1 MKHPALARVF
11 AIVLAIM
18 SVLMLL
24 NGALGFGK
32 ASNEYQDALSRCQYL
47 DDKLATYIE
56 LDTKLKN
63 SISYDEAYAELEKL
77 QEQHDSDAAQHRTD
91 LATHTATRGGYVLGA
106 DMIWDG
112 KQQLAAAKAE
122 LEAGKQTL
130 AEKEEQFNQLLTA
143 FNTVKPLLEKAI
155 EASSGSQ
162 EEFQAAINSINAA
175 IAMIDAIL
183 AMKPQL
189 PELPTAPEL
198 PTPPEDADEETKAAY
213 AQAMEIYNKAL
224 EEYNKALEEY
234 EGDLAG
240 WQEEYNKILGEVIT
254 SMGDAA
260 GNIQAGSDR
269 LNAALSQLPA
279 DVLDDLGN
287 LAGADITIPDFSNMS
302 LEEIRAALVQLRA
315 YLVAAGSVP
324 AALQK
329 ALTSL
334 QSQIS
339 EGQAA
344 INAAKAQIA
353 TGEKALKKAEFE
365 LQHQLELLWYNMGKL
380 EDEEAELEDEKL
392 RLDDEANT
400 LDKMLISTDEQKELE
415 NKHRSARIILMQ
427 ENDIKTMV
435 NDGGDLI
442 DSASAYIQECRA
454 RAQHN
459 YYGLLFINILAV
471 LGGIFGILSVPVAFE
486 KLRSRLLLILLPA
499 LCLLC
504 AVGADGLNMYLG
516 LGQMYTALAAA
527 IFALLYLLVVFPKD
541 KAIQV

>member
-1 MKHPALARVF
+1 MKHPALARIF

-32 ASNEYQDALSRCQYL
+32 ASNEYQDVLNHCQYL

-56 LDTKLKN
+56 LDTNLKN

-130 AEKEEQFNQLLTA
+130 AEKEEQFNQLMTA
-143 FNTVKPLLEKAI
+143 FNTVMPLLEKAI
-155 EASSGSQ
+155 EMSSGSQ
-162 EEFQAAINSINAA
+162 EEFQAAIASIDAA
-175 IAMIDAIL
+175 IAMIDTIL
-183 AMKPQL
+183 GMKPQP
-189 PELPTAPEL
+189 PEVPTVPEL

-213 AQAMEIYNKAL
+213 AQALEIYNKLL

-234 EGDLAG
+234 EGNLAG

-254 SMGDAA
+254 SMGAAA
-260 GNIQAGSDR
+260 GKIQSGSDM

-287 LAGADITIPDFSNMS
+287 LAGSDIDIPDFSNMS

-315 YLVAAGSVP
+315 YLVSAGSVP
-324 AALQK
+324 AALQN
-329 ALTSL
+329 ALNSL
-334 QSQIS
+334 QAQIS

-344 INAAKAQIA
+344 INTAKAQIVL
-353 TGEKALKKAEFE
+353 GEKALEKAEFE

-380 EDEEAELEDEKL
+380 EDEESELEDEKL
-392 RLDDEANT
+392 RLDDEANM
-400 LDKMLISTDEQKELE
+400 LDKMLISADEQKELE
-415 NKHRSARIILMQ
+415 NKHRSARIVLMQ

-435 NDGGDLI
+435 NNGGDLI
-442 DSASAYIQECRA
+442 DSSTAYIQECRA

-459 YYGLLFINILAV
+459 YHGLLFINILAV

-504 AVGADGLNMYLG
+504 AIGADGLNMYLG

-527 IFALLYLLVVFPKD
+527 IFALLCLLVVFPKD
-541 KAIQV
+541 KSIQT